1 MTLNCLQ
8 FSNTGV
14 GVHVNIHKEGAI
26 TILNTQGKGRFFIE
40 KFCLNKNY
48 SWSNLN
54 YPYMKCKS
62 AIRPPKWPPNAP
74 KFCDFLF
81 LYYLP
86 EKQAGG
92 LEC

>member
-14 GVHVNIHKEGAI
+14 GVQVNIHEEGAI
-26 TILNTQGKGRFFIE
+26 TIHNTLGKERFFIE

-54 YPYMKCKS
+54 
-62 AIRPPKWPPNAP
+62 
-74 KFCDFLF
+74 
-81 LYYLP
+81 
-86 EKQAGG
+86 
-92 LEC
+92 